1 MSMPPAADAPIVIV
15 GAGQAGAM
23 AAAALRDG
31 GFAGRI
37 VLIGS
42 EPHRPYE
49 RPPLSKAVLCE
60 PQEPRLDVL
69 PDDAFATRGIEW
81 LGGVAVTELR
91 PQQREL
97 LLSDGRR
104 LIYDRCLL
112 ATGGQARALPALAP
126 GRPGVH
132 YLRSLDDARA
142 LRGRLAP
149 GVRVAVIGGGFLG
162 LELASSARARGA
174 EVELIESAPR
184 LLERF
189 VPPEVSD
196 WLAARARAL
205 GIGLHLG
212 TALAAVGVD
221 GTHEASAPPAP
232 DVHDTS
238 GIRDTSDTHG
248 DPARAAAA
256 IVLHTTTG
264 ARLPAD
270 VVIVSIGLVPS
281 VELAQAA
288 GLALDAGNGGIAVD
302 EGGQTSC
309 AGVYAAGDCASQY
322 RALAGAA
329 LRLESWQNANEQ
341 ARAAAASMLGLPLPA
356 PAYPWFWTDQL
367 GCNIQMLGLP
377 APGLTYALRGDPQA
391 EPCKALWI
399 GHRDGVPVHGIAI
412 NAGGD
417 LRVLRPLFEQR
428 LRVDVAAFADQSQP
442 LRAWMKAQ
450 QAAAAIGAAVAGASA
465 AR

>member
-1 MSMPPAADAPIVIV
+1 MTVLAVAPGAPSAALGPNGAGAAASSDAPIVIV

-69 PDDAFATRGIEW
+69 ADDAFATRGIEW
-81 LGGVAVTELR
+81 LGGVTVTELR

-97 LLSDGRR
+97 LLSDGRC
-104 LIYDRCLL
+104 LAYDRCLL
-112 ATGGQARALPALAP
+112 ATGGQARVLSALLPEQ
-126 GRPGVH
+126 PGVH

-142 LRGRLAP
+142 LRSRLVP
-149 GVRVAVIGGGFLG
+149 GARVVVIGGGFLG

-212 TALAAVGVD
+212 MALAAVEVKD
-221 GTHEASAPPAP
+221 SPA
-232 DVHDTS
+232 
-238 GIRDTSDTHG
+238 
-248 DPARAAAA
+248 DPAQPFAAAPIA
-256 IVLHTTTG
+256 LQTTAGTQ
-264 ARLPAD
+264 LSAD

-281 VELAQAA
+281 VALAQAA
-288 GLALDAGNGGIAVD
+288 GLALDASNGGIAVD
-302 EGGQTSC
+302 EYGQTSC
-309 AGVYAAGDCASQY
+309 AGIYAAGDCASQY
-322 RALAGAA
+322 RELAGAA

-341 ARAAAASMLGLPLPA
+341 ARAAAAAMLGLPLPT
-356 PAYPWFWTDQL
+356 PPYPWFWTDQL

-377 APGLTYALRGDPQA
+377 APGLAYVLRGDPQT

-428 LRVDVAAFADQSQP
+428 QRVDVAGFGEPNQP
-442 LRAWMKAQ
+442 LRAWAKAQ
-450 QAAAAIGAAVAGASA
+450 QTAAA
-465 AR
+465 R